1 MTMRIPTLETKRL
14 NIREFEMD
22 DLGGIHQILNEAFHS
37 DTHEYTSLDDRQKWL
52 EWVTRNYRELAQMYQ
67 PPYGD
72 RAIVRKD
79 DGQLIG
85 SVGLVPAY
93 GPFDTLPYFVSRSG
107 CEDRR
112 FRPEM
117 GLFWAVDPAY
127 QRQGYASEAA
137 QTLVDYAFSQLNLS
151 RIIATTEYTNEG
163 SMGVMKRIGMTI
175 EKNPYPDPIWFQI
188 VGILEQTTT

>member
-1 MTMRIPTLETKRL
+1 
-14 NIREFEMD
+14 
-22 DLGGIHQILNEAFHS
+22 
-37 DTHEYTSLDDRQKWL
+37 
-52 EWVTRNYRELAQMYQ
+52 LAQLYQ

-93 GPFDTLPYFVSRSG
+93 GPFDQLPYFVSRSG

-117 GLFWAVDPAY
+117 GLFWAVDRDF

-137 QTLVDYAFSQLNLS
+137 QALVDYAFGQLNLS
-151 RIIATTEYTNEG
+151 RIIATTEYSNEG

-175 EKNPYPDPIWFQI
+175 QKNPYPDPVWFQV

>member
-1 MTMRIPTLETKRL
+1 MAMRIPTLETKRL
-14 NIREFEMD
+14 NIREFEMGD
-22 DLGGIHQILNEAFHS
+22 VESIHRILNEAFHS
-37 DTHEYTSLDDRQKWL
+37 DAHEYTSLDDRQKWL
-52 EWVTRNYRELAQMYQ
+52 EWVTRNYRELSQMYQ

-72 RAIVRKD
+72 RAIVRKE

-93 GPFDTLPYFVSRSG
+93 GPFDTLSYFVSRSG

-137 QTLVDYAFSQLNLS
+137 QALVDYAFSQLNLS
-151 RIIATTEYTNEG
+151 RVIATTEYTNVG
-163 SMGVMKRIGMTI
+163 SMGVMKRLGMTI
-175 EKNPYPDPIWFQI
+175 QKNPYPDPVWFQV